1 MQILENRRDGHHEAN
16 IRSITYCFPQD
27 VCKRLK
33 QHIDLAVEVKIQTL
47 RVEQE
52 KLNIRANELL
62 KQAEESVEKL
72 LGRIRDTEQTVSKG
86 PDFDAISENKKKVV
100 QLKY

>member
-1 MQILENRRDGHHEAN
+1 MLENSRDGHHEVN
-16 IRSITYCFPQD
+16 ILSITCCFPQD
-27 VCKRLK
+27 VCKRLR

-47 RVEQE
+47 RVKQE
-52 KLNIRANELL
+52 ELNVKANELL
-62 KQAEESVEKL
+62 KQGEESIENL